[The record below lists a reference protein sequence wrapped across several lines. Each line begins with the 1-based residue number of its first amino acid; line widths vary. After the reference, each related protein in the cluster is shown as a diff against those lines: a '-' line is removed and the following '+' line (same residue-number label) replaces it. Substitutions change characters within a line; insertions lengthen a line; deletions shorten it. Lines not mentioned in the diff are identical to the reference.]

1 MPGQMISRTDAEV
14 LIDEQVSRE
23 IIEGTIKQSRAMS
36 MFRRLPNMTSN
47 KTKMRVLD
55 SLPLVYWQNGDNAKK
70 KITKMAWDKKYIV
83 AEEMAVIVP
92 IPEAV
97 LDDAS
102 YDIWADVRPRIEEA
116 MGKKF
121 DQAVF
126 TGADKPAGFRA
137 DLLTSVLNAGATV
150 TPGSETLYESINN
163 AMVKVEESGYNVT
176 GVVGGVDVKGKFRM
190 MVDTTGQPI
199 KGTEI
204 DSLNKA
210 YVDNGAWDKTLA
222 QMIVGDFTQAVYAI
236 RQDITFKVL
245 DQAVIQDPST
255 GEIVYN
261 LAQDDMV
268 ALRVV
273 MRLGWEIPNPINALQ
288 PDESVRFP
296 FAAILPGSYSEGR
309 VDVTINVKDQD
320 STNLEGA
327 KVNFNGQIK
336 LTNTSGNAVF
346 KANKNST
353 GLYRITA
360 ENMKRDV
367 IGNIEVETT
376 TKTENIVINIK
387 KKIGI
392 DPEITN
398 LIITPEEGLQEGN
411 VNVNADAIVA
421 TLSATGG
428 TSPFTYNLETDEAN
442 GADNASFKIDGSNVK
457 VNITPLTQKD
467 YKINVKV
474 TDNKG
479 KTFTNH
485 ATISVSATE

>member
-1 MPGQMISRTDAEV
+1 MPNQMISRSDAEV

-55 SLPLVYWQNGDNAKK
+55 SLPLVYWQNSDNAKK
-70 KITKMAWDKKYIV
+70 QLTKMAWDKKYIN

-102 YDIWADVRPRIEEA
+102 FDIWADVRPRIEEA

-126 TGADKPAGFRA
+126 TGVDKPTGFRA

-150 TPGSETLYESINN
+150 TPGSNTLYQSIND
-163 AMVKVEESGYNVT
+163 AMVKVEESGYNVN
-176 GVVGGVDVKGKFRM
+176 GAVGGVDLKGKFRM
-190 MVDTTGQPI
+190 MLDTTGQPI

-210 YVDNGAWDKTLA
+210 FVDNGAWDKTLA
-222 QMIVGDFTQAVYAI
+222 QLIVGDFNQAVYSI

-273 MRLGWEIPNPINALQ
+273 MRLGWEIPNPINSLQ

-296 FAAILPGSYSEGR
+296 FAVVLPGSYSESR
-309 VDVTINVKDQD
+309 VDVTINVKDGEAA
-320 STNLEGA
+320 NVEGA
-327 KVNFNGQIK
+327 KVQFNGQIK
-336 LTNTSGNAVF
+336 KTDSTGNAVF
-346 KANKNST
+346 KANKKST
-353 GLYRITA
+353 GLYRVTA

-367 IGNIEVETT
+367 IGAVEIEDAA
-376 TKTENIVINIK
+376 KTENVVINLK
-387 KKIGI
+387 KK
-392 DPEITN
+392 
-398 LIITPEEGLQEGN
+398 
-411 VNVNADAIVA
+411 
-421 TLSATGG
+421 SA
-428 TSPFTYNLETDEAN
+428 
-442 GADNASFKIDGSNVK
+442 
-457 VNITPLTQKD
+457 
-467 YKINVKV
+467 
-474 TDNKG
+474 
-479 KTFTNH
+479 
-485 ATISVSATE
+485 